1 MRYSLAF
8 KEKVVKRILPP
19 NDESVRVVAK
29 EIGVSENSIY
39 IWIKK
44 LKEGT
49 LGKDGD
55 VYPSKRQPKE
65 KLRLLLE
72 GKNIPDENQG
82 EWLRKNGLH
91 SEHLHQAFEQELR
104 EIVEDKSEKQ
114 KEEKRQLKSEVKDLK
129 KELRRKEKALA
140 EMAALLTLKKKRAKS
155 GGTTRTIDT
164 TR

>member
-1 MRYSLAF
+1 MKYSIAF
-8 KEKVVKRILPP
+8 KENVVRRILPP
-19 NDESVRVVAK
+19 NNETVKAVAK

-72 GKNIPDENQG
+72 GNNIPDENQG

-91 SEHLHQAFEQELR
+91 SEHLHQFEQELR

-114 KEEKRQLKSEVKDLK
+114 KEENRQLKSENKELK

-140 EMAALLTLKKKRAKS
+140 EMAALLTLKKKANEIW
-155 GGTTRTIDT
+155 GEDEDD
-164 TR
+164 